1 MPSETLNRTEDL
13 IGKIGYPDGDTD
25 EADLQAI
32 LEEAHQDMQAG
43 VGKNFV
49 EDKRIRV
56 QAQDNGELIEE
67 YDLKFS
73 PIFEID
79 RILLNEH
86 EQVDESNYT
95 VDKQNGSVTFD
106 SQFVDEELFKSQI
119 VRFEYK
125 PSKFKNIELWHAVH
139 IAKNQELVQ
148 LEDSEQNALHDN
160 ALRRARRLE
169 NQVNRRAGP
178 GNATDGNIR
187 RGTK

>member
-1 MPSETLNRTEDL
+1 MPSKTLNRTEELMD
-13 IGKIGYPDGDTD
+13 KIGYPDDTED
-25 EADLQAI
+25 EADLQVV

-43 VGKNFV
+43 VGRNFV

-56 QAQDNGELIEE
+56 QAQHNGELIEE
-67 YDLKFS
+67 YKLKFS
-73 PIFEID
+73 PILEVD

-95 VDKQNGSVTFD
+95 VDKQNGLVTFD
-106 SQFVDEELFKSQI
+106 SQFVNEELFREQI

-125 PSKFKNIELWHAVH
+125 PVKFKNIELWHAVH

-148 LEDSEQNALHDN
+148 LENSEQAALHQN
-160 ALRRARRLE
+160 ALRRAKRLE

-178 GNATDGNIR
+178 GNATDGDIR